1 MMGNDTKQF
10 NETELPKIKLFDD
23 FKGLVIDFKIY
34 DKETMALIDAAKKER
49 ADVALKGMFRIIR
62 EKLK

>member
-1 MMGNDTKQF
+1 MGNDTKKS

-23 FKGLVIDFKIY
+23 FKGLIIDFRIY
-34 DKETMALIDAAKKER
+34 EKESMVLIDGAKKER
-49 ADVALKGMFRIIR
+49 ADVALKGMFKIVQ